1 MDIVERLRR
10 HAPPEFTS
18 LVGEAADEIEKL
30 RNYLR
35 MISWSNRRHLT
46 AEGNH
51 TVEGHKLCIRIAKDA
66 LKEWE

>member
-1 MDIVERLRR
+1 MAFSMANNDAI
-10 HAPPEFTS
+10 
-18 LVGEAADEIEKL
+18 EAADEIEKL

-35 MISWSNRRHLT
+35 MILWSNRKHLT